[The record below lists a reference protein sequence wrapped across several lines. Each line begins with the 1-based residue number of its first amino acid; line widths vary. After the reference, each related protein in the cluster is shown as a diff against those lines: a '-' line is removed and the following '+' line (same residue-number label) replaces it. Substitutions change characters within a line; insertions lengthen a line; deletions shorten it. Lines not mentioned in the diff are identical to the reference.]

1 MNLSIRPKLKPLSNK
16 MITIISGKY
25 KGQKLV
31 DVNSPQVRPTLARV
45 KKSLLQILEPFEGK
59 TVLDLFSGIGNL
71 GIEAISRGA
80 ASVTFVERDI
90 KVFQLLQKN
99 INKICPEDNATLYK
113 MDVRQFFLKNKR
125 KYDIILADPP
135 YGLFEFDFIKE
146 SITDILNNKG
156 IFCMEMELTKLMH
169 EDIRIKKYG
178 KTQVVFW
185 RAVS

>member
-1 MNLSIRPKLKPLSNK
+1 

-45 KKSLLQILEPFEGK
+45 KKSLMQIIEPFEGK

-80 ASVTFVERDI
+80 ADVTFVERDI
-90 KVFQLLQKN
+90 NVYQLLQKN
-99 INKICPEDNATLYK
+99 INKICPYDNATLYK

-125 KYDIILADPP
+125 SYDIIIADPP
-135 YGLFEFDFIKE
+135 YGLFEFDFIRD
-146 SITDILNNKG
+146 SIKDILSNKG
-156 IFCMEMELTKLMH
+156 IFCMEMELTKLVRD
-169 EDIRIKKYG
+169 DIRIKKYG
-178 KTQVVFW
+178 RTQVVFW
-185 RAVS
+185 RAES